1 MDLCGISGE
10 ELFDFGIDNDIIK
23 QVYTSCNGYIYSGC
37 NYDYETDNSLSI
49 QSLLDI
55 CCAYKKGANI
65 HDCYNMC
72 G

>member
-1 MDLCGISGE
+1 MIIKTLVHGLDAFGEYLCGISGE

-23 QVYTSCNGYIYSGC
+23 QVYISCNGYIYS
-37 NYDYETDNSLSI
+37 
-49 QSLLDI
+49 
-55 CCAYKKGANI
+55 KKGANL